1 MKDQVRRFF
10 IICFGLLQNA
20 TTIDQFESYLNS
32 IIIVFQS
39 DYADENYLKSFEN
52 LTKEIKNRDIN
63 VMIGKENYYDFENN
77 YQTKQKYVF
86 PVGEKVYK
94 VLKNESPFKI
104 HFIEKIDKLK
114 QKIKLENISNSTRK
128 NIYHAPGFLE
138 VIYDLIHILPLWTGV
153 MLNEWNKKFPKYKFP
168 CRLSNNPVENHF
180 KIIKHSILNKQTKV
194 TPSVMASLF
203 YVRIQSKYLQHYEKK
218 ESICFE
224 KERPIMFYEKWLDK
238 KVKPKYSKTKKTS
251 YYSNFHDIIM
261 KSEIDFEKDEN
272 DPQLFGNNFNF
283 PLFNFL
289 LSNFLLY
296 TNFLL
301 DTEMAS
307 DDTGKIISD
316 FEMIVSSDEADLNC
330 EIQNSNET
338 NAHQVIHEDQIKF
351 GNNIEDDL
359 IYISDEELMSFS
371 ESLFFMEALSRKS
384 NILNLEK
391 GFTNLSSHQE
401 DTAYMSESK
410 SIKIL

>member
-1 MKDQVRRFF
+1 
-10 IICFGLLQNA
+10 
-20 TTIDQFESYLNS
+20 
-32 IIIVFQS
+32 
-39 DYADENYLKSFEN
+39 
-52 LTKEIKNRDIN
+52 
-63 VMIGKENYYDFENN
+63 
-77 YQTKQKYVF
+77 
-86 PVGEKVYK
+86 
-94 VLKNESPFKI
+94 
-104 HFIEKIDKLK
+104 
-114 QKIKLENISNSTRK
+114 
-128 NIYHAPGFLE
+128 
-138 VIYDLIHILPLWTGV
+138 
-153 MLNEWNKKFPKYKFP
+153 
-168 CRLSNNPVENHF
+168 
-180 KIIKHSILNKQTKV
+180 
-194 TPSVMASLF
+194 
-203 YVRIQSKYLQHYEKK
+203 
-218 ESICFE
+218 
-224 KERPIMFYEKWLDK
+224 MFYEKWLDK